1 MRRKRS
7 PRVFDWWRPEILA
20 EFEQRA
26 RTGDPNEASTAT
38 DFGAYRRI
46 LAGEDLASAGLA
58 LHNDLDPGTKV
69 ELVARRAGLLRG
81 SAPAAVLDA
90 GCGAG
95 YTTAALARL
104 FPSARVTGVDISHD
118 AVAYARA
125 THPGADFRAEAIS
138 PSSPPEGT
146 FDAVF
151 CFEFYPFTRN
161 DDADAQ
167 SEYLRMF
174 ASRLTPGGRIVVY
187 QTWRNPNSLG
197 AVYREV
203 RAALPDLAFRKRL
216 TAHPRLAARLPMA
229 LAWAASCAGT
239 VLARRDWLKPIV
251 VVTRRGG

>member
-1 MRRKRS
+1 MTE
-7 PRVFDWWRPEILA
+7 WWRPEHLA
-20 EFEQRA
+20 EAER
-26 RTGDPNEASTAT
+26 RSRESDPDAT
-38 DFGAYRRI
+38 TVESDFGSYRRI
-46 LAGEDLASAGLA
+46 AAGGDLAASGLA

-69 ELVARRAGLLRG
+69 ELVARRAGLMRG
-81 SAPAAVLDA
+81 SAPSSVLDA

-125 THPGADFRAEAIS
+125 THAGAEFRAEAIS

-146 FDAVF
+146 FDAIF

-161 DDADAQ
+161 ADAAEQ
-167 SEYLRMF
+167 AGYLRAF
-174 ASRLTPGGRIVVY
+174 ASRLAPGGRIVVY

-197 AVYREV
+197 SVYREV
-203 RAALPDLAFRKRL
+203 RSALPELAFRKRL
-216 TAHPRLAARLPMA
+216 TAHPRLAARLPIA
-229 LAWAASCAGT
+229 LAWAASWAGT

-251 VVTRRGG
+251 VVTRRDG

>member
-1 MRRKRS
+1 
-7 PRVFDWWRPEILA
+7 
-20 EFEQRA
+20 
-26 RTGDPNEASTAT
+26 
-38 DFGAYRRI
+38 
-46 LAGEDLASAGLA
+46 
-58 LHNDLDPGTKV
+58 
-69 ELVARRAGLLRG
+69 
-81 SAPAAVLDA
+81 VLDA

-125 THPGADFRAEAIS
+125 THPSAEFRAEAIS

-146 FDAVF
+146 FDAIF

-161 DDADAQ
+161 ADAIEQ
-167 SEYLRMF
+167 AGYLRAF
-174 ASRLTPGGRIVVY
+174 ASRLAPGGCIVVY

-203 RAALPDLAFRKRL
+203 RAALPELSFRKRL
-216 TAHPRLAARLPMA
+216 TAHPRLKARLPIA
-229 LAWAASCAGT
+229 LAWASSWVGT

-251 VVTRRGG
+251 VVTRRDG